1 MREEFDAALL
11 EIGRL
16 LVSMA
21 EAVRTAMS
29 QATDALIDADLA
41 LAEGVVARDAEVDT
55 TYQEVERTVHQVL
68 ARQAPVASD
77 LRTVVSA
84 LHIAGDIER
93 MGDLATHVAR
103 TARRRHPAPALPQE
117 LVGVFRQMG
126 NVADKLAGE
135 MATVLSA
142 PNAARAARMDD
153 ADDAMDALH
162 RQLLQ
167 VVLGPGWPHGI
178 EPAVDA
184 ALLGRFYERYADHAV
199 NAGRHV
205 VYLVTG
211 APAGPAAAAGP
222 APTAI

>member
-16 LVSMA
+16 LVSMG

-29 QATDALIDADLA
+29 QATDALIAADLE
-41 LAEGVVARDAEVDT
+41 LAEAVVARDAAIDAM
-55 TYQEVERTVHQVL
+55 YHDVEQGVHRVL
-68 ARQAPVASD
+68 ALRAPVASD
-77 LRTVVSA
+77 LRAVVSA
-84 LHIAGDIER
+84 LHIAGDVER

-126 NVADKLAGE
+126 NVADRLVAE
-135 MATVLSA
+135 MTSVLSA
-142 PNAARAARMDD
+142 PNAARAARLNE
-153 ADDAMDALH
+153 ADDAMDSLH

-199 NAGRHV
+199 NVGEHV

-211 APAGPAAAAGP
+211 APAGPGADQRP
-222 APTAI
+222 

>member
-1 MREEFDAALL
+1 MRDEYRADLL

-21 EAVRTAMS
+21 EAVRAAMAR
-29 QATDALIDADLA
+29 ATDALLSADRDA
-41 LAEGVVARDAEVDT
+41 AELVVARDQEVDAL
-55 TYQEVERTVHQVL
+55 YRQVEEKIHEVL
-68 ARQAPVASD
+68 ARQAPVAGD
-77 LRTVVSA
+77 LRMVVTA

-93 MGDLATHVAR
+93 MGDLADHVAR
-103 TARRRHPAPALPQE
+103 TGLRRHPAPAVPQE

-126 NVADKLAGE
+126 NVADRLAAE
-135 MATVLSA
+135 MTMVLSS
-142 PNAARAARMDD
+142 PNATRAAQLDN

-162 RQLLQ
+162 RQLFQAL
-167 VVLGPGWPHGI
+167 LGPGWPHGV

-199 NAGRHV
+199 NAGRHI

-211 APAGPAAAAGP
+211 DPLLR
-222 APTAI
+222 

>member
-1 MREEFDAALL
+1 MREEFDASLL

-29 QATDALIDADLA
+29 NATDALIEADLDA
-41 LAEGVVARDAEVDT
+41 AEAVVARDQEVDELYRQVEEQT
-55 TYQEVERTVHQVL
+55 REVLV
-68 ARQAPVASD
+68 RQAPVAGD
-77 LRTVVSA
+77 LRMVVSA

-93 MGDLATHVAR
+93 MGDLARHVAR

-126 NVADKLAGE
+126 NVADRMAGE
-135 MATVLSA
+135 MVRVLTA
-142 PNAARAARMDD
+142 PNAARAARMDSD
-153 ADDAMDALH
+153 DDAMDTLH

-167 VVLGPGWPHGI
+167 VVLGPGWPHGV

-184 ALLGRFYERYADHAV
+184 ALLGRFYERYADHSV
-199 NAGRHV
+199 NAGKHI

-211 APAGPAAAAGP
+211 ENM
-222 APTAI
+222 PTSGDTTSA